1 LLSDPVASDL
11 RTYAAIIREGLT
23 GMTPPEQRRAIE
35 MLDTRL
41 VVGIQTGNVVAEAR
55 CILRLD
61 AARLLIDVRTQR
73 S

>member
-11 RTYAAIIREGLT
+11 RTYAAIIREGLA

-41 VVGIQTGNVVAEAR
+41 VVGIQTGNVVAEAS